1 MSFRELAD
9 APASHVERARVEQL
23 RQAASSGNEG
33 LADLLAM
40 RASASWSVRREVIAA
55 LGSLGDLA
63 VGRLCDSLVHERT
76 NETVIAA
83 TVDAL
88 VASTG
93 NADALV
99 RSLSTETDPAV
110 VADVAQILGRRRNRE
125 SLTTLAELSQHENDN
140 VAVAA
145 IEALGRVG
153 GRGVVDL
160 LVAAVESRR
169 FFRTFAAID
178 VLAKSGDPRAIAP
191 LVALIDNAH
200 YSFEAARAL
209 GRTADRAAVPALSQ
223 LLSSPVDGQVR
234 MAALALH
241 ELRQGYG
248 ERFGTTA
255 PIEDALRR
263 SVSGGALRRL
273 LQCWAGG
280 DGNEQIAVLVVLGC
294 LRTDEA
300 IPMLLGALNG
310 SAPLAK
316 TAAEVLSWLA
326 SDTSAELV
334 AALTSGTSAHRQLLL
349 ATVSE
354 SRALPGVIECL
365 GDADAGVRRLA
376 CESLARIGN
385 VSAVPPLFEML
396 EDQSSAVVQAA
407 TAAIISLGGDGTLDL
422 AIRAAR
428 SRLGGERRAAIRI
441 LSCIGR
447 SEAESVILAATLDS
461 DARVRDTAIQGLAL
475 REGPESRRR
484 LLELTVNPDAAVRAS
499 ALRALGDTSAEPE
512 VVAALLGGLSDSDPW
527 ARYFAC
533 QSLGK
538 IRAES
543 SVHAITALVDDS
555 AGQVR
560 MAAIESLS
568 HLAGAQS
575 FDALVAAAG
584 SPDLDLRRAAL
595 IGLGLSKRPEAVAI
609 LVPHAK
615 SDDEAT
621 RLISLSALA
630 HFETL
635 DTLMALN
642 GAARDSSDAVRTA
655 AVGLLGQIRSVDG
668 TRLLG
673 ALLAEPSLR
682 ELVRGALLVPH
693 PYRIA
698 GVSSVLRHADDELAL
713 ELTRILARL
722 SGPEATAALFETLT
736 LPNRSARRAAATTL
750 GAIGSREAFAA
761 LRHLAATDPD
771 SEVRRVA
778 ALLMAE

>member
-1 MSFRELAD
+1 
-9 APASHVERARVEQL
+9 
-23 RQAASSGNEG
+23 
-33 LADLLAM
+33 M
-40 RASASWSVRREVIAA
+40 RATSSWSVRREVIASLGA
-55 LGSLGDLA
+55 LGDVALPL
-63 VGRLCDSLVHERT
+63 LCESLVQERN

-99 RSLSTETDPAV
+99 SALSTETDPAV

-125 SLTTLAELSQHENDN
+125 SLKTLAALSQHDNDN

-160 LVAAVESRR
+160 LVKAVESRR

-191 LVALIDNAH
+191 LIALIDNAH
-200 YSFEAARAL
+200 YSLEAARAL
-209 GRTADRAAVPALSQ
+209 GRTADRAAVPALVR

-234 MAALALH
+234 VAALALH

-248 ERFGTTA
+248 QRFGTTR
-255 PIEDALRR
+255 PVEDALRR
-263 SVSGGALRRL
+263 AASGGALRRL

-300 IPMLLGALNG
+300 IPLLLGALSG

-316 TAAEVLSWLA
+316 TAAEVFSWLA
-326 SDTSAELV
+326 SDTSAELI
-334 AALTSGTSAHRQLLL
+334 AALKSGTSAHRQVLLG
-349 ATVSE
+349 AISE
-354 SRALPGVIECL
+354 SRAVPGVIECL
-365 GDADAGVRRLA
+365 EDADAGVRRLA

-385 VSAVPPLFEML
+385 VTAVPSLFGML
-396 EDQSSAVVQAA
+396 EDPSPAVVQAA
-407 TAAIISLGGDGTLDL
+407 TAAIISLGGDRTLEL

-428 SRLGGERRAAIRI
+428 SRLAGERRAAIRI

-447 SEAESVILAATLDS
+447 SEAESVILAATLDG

-475 REGPESRRR
+475 REGPEARRR
-484 LLELTVNPDAAVRAS
+484 LLELTADTEPAVRAI
-499 ALRALGDTSAEPE
+499 ALRALGDSSAEPK
-512 VVAALLGGLSDSDPW
+512 VVTALLGGLSDPDPW

-538 IRAES
+538 LRAES
-543 SVHAITALVDDS
+543 AAAAVAALVDDS

-560 MAAIESLS
+560 VAAIEALS
-568 HLAGAQS
+568 HLAGAAS
-575 FDALVAAAG
+575 FNALVAAAG
-584 SPDLDLRRAAL
+584 SPELDLRRAAL
-595 IGLGLSKRPEAVAI
+595 IGLGLSRRLEAVPI
-609 LVPHAK
+609 LVPHTH
-615 SDDEAT
+615 SNDEAT

-630 HFETL
+630 QFEAP
-635 DTLMALN
+635 DTLMALSA
-642 GAARDSSDAVRTA
+642 AARDSSEALRTA
-655 AVGLLGQIRSVDG
+655 AVGLLAQLRAVDG
-668 TRLLG
+668 TRVLCSLLD
-673 ALLAEPSLR
+673 EPPLR
-682 ELVRGALLVPH
+682 ELVRAALCVPH
-693 PYRIA
+693 PYRVA
-698 GVSSVLRHADDELAL
+698 GISSVLRDADDELAV

-722 SGPEATAALFETLT
+722 GGPEATAALFEALT
-736 LPNRSARRAAATTL
+736 FPNASARKAAATTL
-750 GAIGSREAFAA
+750 GAVGSREAFAA
-761 LRHLAATDPD
+761 LQRLAASDPD